1 MMKTKKMK
9 LCARRIAAGAMAL
22 SLAMAGVG
30 CGDDRIEHEDQDV
43 LHTVYLCT
51 EVRYYNKADVYHR
64 ANG

>member
-51 EVRYYNKADVYHR
+51 EVRYYNEDGV
-64 ANG
+64 NSPSNS